1 MSLVLDAS
9 FAVAWL
15 FAGERSRSSR
25 AAVRRVAAEGGLVPS
40 LWRLEVANALRS
52 AVRRGRCDQSYADRS
67 IARLKR
73 LRLTIDPETDDHAW
87 GETRRLALIH
97 NLTLYDAAYLELA
110 IRRRAPLATCDAVL
124 LKAGQGA
131 GLEVLHG

>member
-15 FAGERSRSSR
+15 FASERSRSLR
-25 AAVRRVAAEGGLVPS
+25 LAVRRVAAESAAVPS

-67 IARLKR
+67 IDRLER
-73 LRLTIDPETDDHAW
+73 LRLTIDTETDKDTW
-87 GETRRLALIH
+87 GETRRLAAMH
-97 NLTLYDAAYLELA
+97 DLTLYDAAYLELA
-110 IRRRAPLATCDAVL
+110 VRRHEPLASCDAALIRACRRAGV
-124 LKAGQGA
+124 
-131 GLEVLHG
+131 EVVDG